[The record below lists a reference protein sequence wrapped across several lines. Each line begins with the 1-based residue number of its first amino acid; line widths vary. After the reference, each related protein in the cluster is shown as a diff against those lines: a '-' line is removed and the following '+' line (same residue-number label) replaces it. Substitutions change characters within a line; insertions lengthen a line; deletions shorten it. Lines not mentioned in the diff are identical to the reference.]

1 MKTNVSLMKINVSL
15 ERTEFFTASILF
27 MYKLKYS
34 FSLFYVIETFE
45 SEKEF
50 FT

>member
-1 MKTNVSLMKINVSL
+1 MKINVSM

-27 MYKLKYS
+27 IYKLKYS
-34 FSLFYVIETFE
+34 FSLFYVIVTFE
-45 SEKEF
+45 SDNEF